1 MSLLWGAC
9 KFRYCLIISSLGHVF
24 KTKKLNETAGVS
36 YYPNDQLNLVIKAGS
51 GEEMSKPVGLS
62 GGSQTTPSVG

>member
-9 KFRYCLIISSLGHVF
+9 KCRYCLIISLIEHVF
-24 KTKKLNETAGVS
+24 ETLKLSKSASVR

-62 GGSQTTPSVG
+62 GGSQTTPGAG